1 MTKKHPL
8 SNLDADIRDHIA
20 RETQDNIERGMPPD
34 EARYAALRKFGNV
47 THVQEGARAVWIEPW
62 IDAARQDVRYA
73 FRALLRNPAFATV
86 VILTLAFGIGINTA
100 TFSIVNAVLV
110 RPLGFA
116 EPERLIALH
125 ERATGLEGMGEIPFS
140 PPDFLDLQRHQ
151 QSLQRV
157 AAYRGE
163 SAELS
168 GSGTPVRIDTARVSA
183 HLFSLLGVAPHIG
196 RGFTEAE
203 DVPGVDVAVLSW
215 ALWQT
220 RYDGNPAIIGQVV
233 TLDRR
238 PYTVIGIMPRNFEF
252 PSRGPQF
259 NSKPASVWIPIAFT
273 DRQKQGWGNEYN
285 QSVIGRLKDGVSIG
299 EARAELE
306 VLARRINASYP
317 PALQR
322 SGFST
327 SLSAMPLRE
336 ALAGRIERP
345 LLLLLGAVG
354 LVLLVTCANVAN
366 LVLSRLASR
375 RREIAVRTALGSSRL
390 RLLQLLL
397 AEAALLSTAGGLA
410 GIVCSQLI
418 VGAMP
423 SVVTETLPVVRD
435 ISIDLRVLGFTG
447 AIAAATSIVFALIPM
462 VTVDRETPG
471 PALQE
476 ETARTTPGR
485 RRHRLQAGLIVST
498 VTFACVLLV
507 GAGLFIRSFSAL
519 MATDSGFNADGVLTA
534 AVTLPRAGYSTAA
547 RVRGFHDALLTRTSS
562 LPGVRATA
570 LVTDL
575 PHERYERRSLSVE
588 GAAPSSVTPPSTNL
602 SWVYG
607 PYFETLGIQVK
618 RGRGF
623 SNIENLKP
631 AGVVIINQRLAET
644 LWPGGDAVGKRLRW
658 GANVPENQNRF
669 LTVVGVVA
677 DVADGPPGTLPD
689 IHAYEPFS
697 QFPDFIL
704 NNLPTL
710 FGRQVKLAVRTNV
723 EPTALAPALRSEI
736 AGIDPQL
743 AIESIVS
750 MNERVGDVVA
760 PQRFSMLTLG
770 AFAAGSLLLAAI
782 GLYGLLVFGIRES
795 RREIAVRLALGAD
808 SSSIVW
814 MIVRQ
819 GLKLVAIGLVV
830 GVAASF
836 GVARAVQSLLYQ
848 TGTYD
853 VIAFSAAPIVLVTTA
868 LFACAVPAYRASRL
882 DPTTALRTE

>member
-8 SNLDADIRDHIA
+8 SDLPADIRDHIA
-20 RETQDNIERGMPPD
+20 RETEDNIERGMAPD
-34 EARYAALRKFGNV
+34 EARYAALRKFGSV
-47 THVQEGARAVWIEPW
+47 TRVQEDARAVWIEPW
-62 IDAARQDVRYA
+62 IDAVRQDVRYS
-73 FRALLRNPAFATV
+73 FRALVRNPAFAAV
-86 VILTLAFGIGINTA
+86 VVLTLGFGIGINTA

-116 EPERLIALH
+116 EPQRLIALH

-140 PPDFLDLQRHQ
+140 PPDFLDLQRN
-151 QSLQRV
+151 QRSFKSV

-163 SAELS
+163 SVELS
-168 GSGTPVRIDTARVSA
+168 GSGEPVRIDAARVSA
-183 HLFSLLGVAPHIG
+183 NLFSLLGVAPHIG
-196 RGFTEAE
+196 RGFTDAE

-215 ALWQT
+215 ALWQA
-220 RYDGNPAIIGQVV
+220 RYNGNPAIIGQAV

-238 PYTVIGIMPRNFEF
+238 TYTVIGIMPANFEF

-259 NSKPASVWIPIAFT
+259 NGKPAGVWMPIAFT

-285 QSVIGRLKDGVSIG
+285 QSVIGRLKDGVSI
-299 EARAELE
+299 AQASAELDI
-306 VLARRINASYP
+306 LARRINAGYP

-327 SLSAMPLRE
+327 SLSATPLRE
-336 ALAGRIERP
+336 ELAGRIERP

-375 RREIAVRTALGSSRL
+375 RREIAVRTALGSSRV

-397 AEAALLSTAGGLA
+397 AEAAILSTAGGLV
-410 GIVCSQLI
+410 GILFSQLI
-418 VGAMP
+418 VGAIP

-435 ISIDLRVLGFTG
+435 ISIDFRVLGFT
-447 AIAAATSIVFALIPM
+447 ATIAAATSILFALIPM

-476 ETARTTPGR
+476 EAVRTTPGR

-498 VTFACVLLV
+498 VTLACVLLV
-507 GAGLFIRSFSAL
+507 GAGLFVRSFSAL

-534 AVTLPRAGYSTAA
+534 ALTLPRAGYSTAA
-547 RVRGFHDALLTRTSS
+547 SVRGFHDALLTRTSS
-562 LPGVRATA
+562 LPGVRSTA

-588 GAAPSSVTPPSTNL
+588 GAAPTSVTPPSTNL
-602 SWVYG
+602 SWVSG
-607 PYFETLGIQVK
+607 PFFETLGIQVK
-618 RGRGF
+618 RGRVF
-623 SNIENLKP
+623 SNIEHLKP
-631 AGVVIINQRLAET
+631 AGVVIINERLADT
-644 LWPGGDAVGKRLRW
+644 LWPGEDAVGKRLRW

-677 DVADGPPGTLPD
+677 DVADGPPGTLPY

-697 QFPDFIL
+697 QFPNFIW
-704 NNLPTL
+704 NNLPTP
-710 FGRQVKLAVRTNV
+710 FGRQVKLAARTSV
-723 EPTALAPALRSEI
+723 GPTALTSALRSEI
-736 AGIDPQL
+736 ARIDPQL

-750 MNERVGDVVA
+750 MNERVDDVIA
-760 PQRFSMLTLG
+760 PQRFSILTLG
-770 AFAAGSLLLAAI
+770 SFAAGSLLLAAI
-782 GLYGLLVFGIRES
+782 GLYGLLIFGVRES

-814 MIVRQ
+814 MIVSQ
-819 GLKLVAIGLVV
+819 GLKLVAIGLVM

-848 TGTYD
+848 TGAYD
-853 VIAFSAAPIVLVTTA
+853 VIAFSAAPLVLVATA
-868 LFACAVPAYRASRL
+868 LLACAVPAYRASRV
-882 DPTTALRTE
+882 DPTATLRTE

>member
-8 SNLDADIRDHIA
+8 SNLDADIRDHLA
-20 RETQDNIERGMPPD
+20 RETQENIERGMPPD

-47 THVQEGARAVWIEPW
+47 THVQENARAVWIEPW
-62 IDAARQDVRYA
+62 IDAIQQDVRYA
-73 FRALLRNPAFATV
+73 FRALLRNRAFAAV

-100 TFSIVNAVLV
+100 TFSIVNAVLI

-116 EPERLIALH
+116 EPGRLIALH

-140 PPDFLDLQRHQ
+140 PPDFLELQRNQ
-151 QSLQRV
+151 QSFESV
-157 AAYRGE
+157 AAYRSE
-163 SAELS
+163 SVELS
-168 GSGTPVRIDTARVSA
+168 GSGKPVRIDAARVSA
-183 HLFSLLGVAPHIG
+183 NLFSLLGVAPQIG

-203 DVPGVDVAVLSW
+203 DVPGIDVAVLSW

-238 PYTVIGIMPRNFEF
+238 PYTVIGIMPRHFEF

-273 DRQKQGWGNEYN
+273 GRQKQGWGDEYN

-299 EARAELE
+299 EARAELDI
-306 VLARRINASYP
+306 LARRINASYP
-317 PALQR
+317 PTLQR

-327 SLSAMPLRE
+327 SLSALPLRE
-336 ALAGRIERP
+336 ELAGRVERP

-375 RREIAVRTALGSSRL
+375 RREIAVRTALGSSRI
-390 RLLQLLL
+390 RVLQLLL
-397 AEAALLSTAGGLA
+397 AEAASLSMAGGLL
-410 GIVCSQLI
+410 GILCSQLI

-423 SVVTETLPVVRD
+423 SVVTETLPIVRN
-435 ISIDLRVLGFTG
+435 ISIDFRVLAFTA
-447 AIAAATSIVFALIPM
+447 AIAAATSIVFAFLPM
-462 VTVDRETPG
+462 VTVDRGTPG

-498 VTFACVLLV
+498 VTLACVLLI

-519 MATDSGFNADGVLTA
+519 MATDSGYKADGVLTA
-534 AVTLPRAGYSTAA
+534 ALTLPRAGYSTAA
-547 RVRGFHDALLTRTSS
+547 SVRGFHDVLLTRTSA
-562 LPGVRATA
+562 LPGVRSTA

-575 PHERYERRSLSVE
+575 PHEQYERRSLSVE
-588 GAAPSSVTPPSTNL
+588 GAAPSNTAPPSTNL

-607 PYFETLGIQVK
+607 AYFETLGIQVK
-618 RGRGF
+618 RGRVF

-631 AGVVIINQRLAET
+631 AGVVIINERLAET
-644 LWPGGDAVGKRLRW
+644 LWPGEDAVGQRLRW

-677 DVADGPPGTLPD
+677 DVADGPPGTLPH

-697 QFPDFIL
+697 QFPNFIW

-743 AIESIVS
+743 AIESVVS
-750 MNERVGDVVA
+750 MNERVGNVVA
-760 PQRFSMLTLG
+760 PRRFSMLTLG

-814 MIVRQ
+814 MIVSQ
-819 GLKLVAIGLVV
+819 GLKLVTLGLVV
-830 GVAASF
+830 GIAASF
-836 GVARAVQSLLYQ
+836 GVARAVASLLYE
-848 TGTYD
+848 TSGYD
-853 VIAFSAAPIVLVTTA
+853 LVAFSAAPIVLVATA
-868 LFACAVPAYRASRL
+868 LLACALPAYRASRV